1 MRIGLIGPAE
11 DAKAALREAAE
22 FLLGDAEVDQAI
34 YLGEDATLVAMTRE
48 WSKDLALGDRRD
60 FLTRAVDV
68 AIEGTPDQIE
78 DFLEADAAIRRISRL
93 RTLPPAPSRAV
104 EMIGDRIVLVVHD
117 KKVLDEEDIANAAV
131 IVYGQSKEALLKQFG
146 HRYFFTP
153 GPLRAGRVGMLELDE
168 DGRIVAL
175 SFEPSGKPVWRQ
187 VLQGRGAKLTV
198 AG

>member
-11 DAKAALREAAE
+11 DAKPSLREAAE

-34 YLGEDATLVAMTRE
+34 YLGDDATLVEMTKE
-48 WSKDLALGDRRD
+48 WAHDLANGDGRD
-60 FLTRAVDV
+60 FLSRAVSV
-68 AIEGTPDQIE
+68 AVDGSPDQIE
-78 DFLEADAAIRRISRL
+78 DFLEADAQIRRISRL

-104 EMIGDRIVLVVHD
+104 EMVGDRIVLVVHD

-153 GPLRAGRVGMLELDE
+153 GPLREGRVGMLELDDE
-168 DGRIVAL
+168 GRIVAL
-175 SFEPSGKPVWRQ
+175 TFEPSGKPVWRE

-198 AG
+198 SG